1 MNHRRLRLA
10 AIILPAVLGTLLCG
24 ALGARYNARQAL
36 LEDSRVSEQ
45 RLNLYANNLNTLIE
59 RYRALPAVLAL
70 DPEVADALQRP
81 LERSRQLRLNLKLER
96 LNQAAQSSTLE
107 LLDRNGIAVAASNW
121 DTSSSYVGHDYS
133 FRPYFQQART
143 QGAGR
148 FYAVGVTTGV
158 PGYFLSCAVTTP
170 GGEFLGALVVKLEF
184 AQALQQWP
192 QDRDILLI
200 SDGRGVAFIASD
212 ARWRYRLLRPLDQV
226 DRMALADTRQYHRQ
240 PLAPLAWE
248 PLQTLGE
255 RHQLARIDGAEYLWE
270 SRPLPAEGWT
280 LHVLRPWQPDARGQ
294 WLAAVGAGSAWL
306 CAVFALL
313 VGYQRLRLA
322 RLRRNAQHEL
332 ERLVHART
340 LDLREAQDGLVHSAR
355 LAALGQMAATLAHE
369 INQPLTTQRM
379 QLASLRLLLER
390 GRLDEARAAVRPL
403 EQMVERMN
411 ALTRHLKDFSR
422 KSPRGLREP
431 LDLAE
436 VLDQA
441 LQLLA
446 SRVREQKPELVL
458 QVARP
463 ARVLGDALRLEQVL
477 INLLGNA
484 LDALAGVSDPMLR
497 ITLER
502 HGNDWHLAVI
512 DNAGGIPDDAL
523 PRVFDAF
530 FTSKPAGQ
538 GLGLGLAVSRAI
550 AEEQG
555 GRLSAENRE
564 GGACFT
570 LQMPAATEAS

>member
-1 MNHRRLRLA
+1 MSHRRLRLA
-10 AIILPAVLGTLLCG
+10 AIVLPALLGTLLCG
-24 ALGARYNARQAL
+24 VLGARYNACQAL

-70 DPEVADALQRP
+70 DPEVARALQGP
-81 LERSRQLRLNLKLER
+81 LDRSNQLRLNLKLEQ
-96 LNQAAQSSTLE
+96 LNQAAQSSSLE
-107 LLDRNGIAVAASNW
+107 LLDRDGLAVAASNW
-121 DTSSSYVGHDYS
+121 DTPFSYVGHNYG
-133 FRPYFQQART
+133 FRPYFLQAKA

-148 FYAVGVTTGV
+148 FYAVGVTSGV
-158 PGYFLSCAVTTP
+158 PGYFLSSAVTTP
-170 GGEFLGALVVKLEF
+170 GGAFLGALVVKLEF

-200 SDGRGVAFIASD
+200 SDERGVAFIASD
-212 ARWRYRLLRPLDQV
+212 TRWRYRLLRPLNDDDQA
-226 DRMALADTRQYHRQ
+226 ALAATRQYHRQ
-240 PLAPLAWE
+240 PLAPLAW
-248 PLQTLGE
+248 QTLEALGE
-255 RHQLARIDGAEYLWE
+255 RHQLARIDNDDYLWE
-270 SRPLPAEGWT
+270 SRTLPAEGWT

-294 WLAAVGAGSAWL
+294 WLAALGAGSAWL

-322 RLRRNAQHEL
+322 RLRRNAQREL
-332 ERLVHART
+332 ERLVQART
-340 LDLREAQDGLVHSAR
+340 LDLRQAQDGLVHSAR

-390 GRLDEARAAVRPL
+390 GHLDEARDAVRPL
-403 EQMVERMN
+403 EHMVERMN
-411 ALTRHLKDFSR
+411 ALTRHLKDFSH
-422 KSPRGLREP
+422 KSPQGLREP

-441 LQLLA
+441 LHLLA
-446 SRVREQKPELVL
+446 SRLRAQRLQVVL

-463 ARVLGDALRLEQVL
+463 ARVRGDALRLEQVL

-484 LDALAGVSDPMLR
+484 LDALAGVNVPTLR

-502 HGNDWHLAVI
+502 QGSEWHLAVI
-512 DNAGGIPDDAL
+512 DNAGGIAEDAL

-530 FTSKPAGQ
+530 YTSKPAGQ

-555 GRLSAENRE
+555 GRLSAENRD

-570 LQMPAATEAS
+570 LQLPAASEAS